1 MNQQRHII
9 KKQIIE
15 LNLSSQQGAF
25 ELQNEVSRI
34 YRHKVVPLIDNLLSH
49 LSESETIHRINT
61 LEIDLGKIDINNLE
75 QELIHKIVEQI
86 QQQLAEKI
94 SLSSSSSSAQPQ
106 PNTKLRESSPLL
118 RRTEVLSNKIE
129 GETGENTR
137 ENKVASVNTTR
148 YQIPSDKVDSSELT
162 SKRASQLEIF
172 SYFIQT
178 GMLPWWAEK
187 LSKLE
192 LEEYCDRLLETSP
205 EQIKLILTESFK
217 KEKYSRR
224 IIYQLSDSI
233 LLKFTQLF
241 ASNLYNFIANYH
253 NDIQQIYKRK
263 INIFANILSSQFRL
277 EFWRGIFFLI
287 LLEQYTQSKKI
298 QFIRNHLLHI
308 AASFRLNY
316 WLLIDKMLEEL
327 DTLKQ
332 EDEVFKC
339 QLPEIL
345 AQINSTV
352 SRENISIAN
361 ESEQSINLEEACS
374 QPENK
379 LIDKILDVTE
389 NLKQEEEVFKNQLP
403 EILDQ
408 INLTVSRGNS
418 SINSESEQSINL
430 KEASAR
436 HSSNLGSLSQPEDKL
451 KNTVASYSDSEEIYI
466 YNSGLVLLWPFL
478 PRFFESLK
486 LIQRGQFVNSESAQ
500 RAVLIL
506 QYLVDAATEI
516 PEHFLPLN
524 KILCGID
531 LLEPVAANLEISET
545 QKDECE
551 HLLSAVI
558 SNWSILKNTSI
569 NGFRHA
575 FLQREGIL
583 KVRAPRLRSSTR
595 RGSGSPEARL
605 RRPLRDHS
613 WLLQV
618 EQTTYDILLDRIPW
632 SISVVKLPWIE
643 GVLYVEW

>member
-217 KEKYSRR
+217 EEKYSRR

-316 WLLIDKMLEEL
+316 WLLIDKMLEAV

-352 SRENISIAN
+352 SRE
-361 ESEQSINLEEACS
+361 
-374 QPENK
+374 
-379 LIDKILDVTE
+379 
-389 NLKQEEEVFKNQLP
+389 
-403 EILDQ
+403 
-408 INLTVSRGNS
+408 
-418 SINSESEQSINL
+418 
-430 KEASAR
+430 
-436 HSSNLGSLSQPEDKL
+436 
-451 KNTVASYSDSEEIYI
+451 
-466 YNSGLVLLWPFL
+466 
-478 PRFFESLK
+478 
-486 LIQRGQFVNSESAQ
+486 
-500 RAVLIL
+500 
-506 QYLVDAATEI
+506 
-516 PEHFLPLN
+516 
-524 KILCGID
+524 
-531 LLEPVAANLEISET
+531 
-545 QKDECE
+545 
-551 HLLSAVI
+551 
-558 SNWSILKNTSI
+558 
-569 NGFRHA
+569 
-575 FLQREGIL
+575 
-583 KVRAPRLRSSTR
+583 
-595 RGSGSPEARL
+595 
-605 RRPLRDHS
+605 
-613 WLLQV
+613 
-618 EQTTYDILLDRIPW
+618 DRK
-632 SISVVKLPWIE
+632 SVVRE
-643 GVLYVEW
+643 RV